1 MLENAIHD
9 FLVRLGI
16 FTLALLT
23 TGAVLNVVICAY
35 RIATVWLAIQASYRQ
50 EGACTKEQRDTIKAR
65 IVKDMQ
71 QTINNIAVGV
81 MTSLVCTASALVCKV
96 LFDIRL

>member
-1 MLENAIHD
+1 MMENAIHD
-9 FLVRLGI
+9 FLVRLGML
-16 FTLALLT
+16 TLALLT
-23 TGAVLNVVICAY
+23 TGAVLNAVICAY
-35 RIATVWLAIQASYRQ
+35 RIATVWEAIQASYRQ